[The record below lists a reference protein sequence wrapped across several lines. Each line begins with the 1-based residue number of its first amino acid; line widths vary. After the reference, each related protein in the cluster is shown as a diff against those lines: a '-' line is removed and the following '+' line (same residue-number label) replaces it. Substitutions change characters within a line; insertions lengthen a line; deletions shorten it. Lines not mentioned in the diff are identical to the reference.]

1 MISTA
6 NVGIA
11 VAFWK
16 CNNNCKY
23 MAYKHLKFPQGS
35 LFLAELVL
43 LVPIF
48 VRLF

>member
-35 LFLAELVL
+35 FSNISAYSH
-43 LVPIF
+43 
-48 VRLF
+48 

>member
-23 MAYKHLKFPQGS
+23 MAQYFGKF
-35 LFLAELVL
+35 L
-43 LVPIF
+43 PIN
-48 VRLF
+48 

>member
-23 MAYKHLKFPQGS
+23 MAYKHLVSFQNWR
-35 LFLAELVL
+35 
-43 LVPIF
+43 ID
-48 VRLF
+48 

>member
-35 LFLAELVL
+35 LFLVTGGVWFYWFQSL
-43 LVPIF
+43 
-48 VRLF
+48 

>member
-23 MAYKHLKFPQGS
+23 MGKQSKIGS
-35 LFLAELVL
+35 
-43 LVPIF
+43 
-48 VRLF
+48 